1 MQTYK
6 VTVDWGKNIQ
16 WFNDKEER
24 HRLDGP
30 AFEGANGDREW
41 WVNNKLH
48 RLDGPAIEYAD
59 GDKEWYVNGELM
71 TEKAFNKYIKPKP
84 SCEGRTTPISGPFG
98 NSDWHANAV
107 AHLNPPALAPTPRT
121 DAATKEHTSS
131 DIFFDYVCPKDMAEI
146 ERELAAAN
154 KRLADCEFLS
164 QHRYK
169 IIQRQEPRCNEA
181 AVWAEKAEAELANYK
196 TALEIAN
203 SSADELVCR
212 WRELRAEVERL
223 TMDNR
228 ILTTRAASGDA
239 QFAAVKARAERAEAE
254 VERLEGCC
262 DELHTVIDNA
272 GYPSGKDYAA
282 MTARVEKA

>member
-154 KRLADCEFLS
+154 KRIADCEFLLE
-164 QHRYK
+164 HRYK
-169 IIQRQEPRCNEA
+169 IIERQEPRCNEA
-181 AVWAEKAEAELANYK
+181 IARAEKAEAALAIERQ
-196 TALEIAN
+196 AL
-203 SSADELVCR
+203 
-212 WRELRAEVERL
+212 
-223 TMDNR
+223 
-228 ILTTRAASGDA
+228 SGVIKLKVH
-239 QFAAVKARAERAEAE
+239 FEAE
-254 VERLEGCC
+254 CLEQARLLGMSGSREASLLGKISQLERQLEK
-262 DELHTVIDNA
+262 NN
-272 GYPSGKDYAA
+272 S
-282 MTARVEKA
+282 